1 MIINKET
8 VVKEFGRLL
17 LNLGQI
23 IFTAIIVGA
32 IFSNESS
39 TNLMVALGVMTLLCL
54 AGIIFVRTASNLG
67 YTQNLFY

>member
-23 IFTAIIVGA
+23 IFTVIIVGA

-54 AGIIFVRTASNLG
+54 AGIIFVSNVNKKKRG
-67 YTQNLFY
+67 QNE